1 MQLTHYKSRL
11 QQILAQRN
19 GYLVL
24 AAILAG
30 VSLLLTISVCRMI
43 NRERIVIIPPLINQS
58 FWVEQNAVS
67 PEYLSQMTTFLAQ
80 LRLNLTASNAA
91 YQRDAL
97 LRYTDPAY
105 YGDLKTELVNEADH
119 LEKTHTNLIFYPVEV
134 TVDIQHFTTNITGD
148 LSATVGN
155 DLLPTQ
161 RISYQLGFRYSAG
174 RLWLKSFNEIK
185 NDHTDNH
192 SNQEETH
199 A

>member
-24 AAILAG
+24 AVILAAI
-30 VSLLLTISVCRMI
+30 SLLLTISVCRMM
-43 NRERIVIIPPLINQS
+43 NRERIVIVPPVVNQS
-58 FWVEQNAVS
+58 FWVEQSAVS

-91 YQRDAL
+91 YQRDTL
-97 LRYTDPAY
+97 LRYTDPIY

-119 LEKTHTNLIFYPVEV
+119 LEKSHTSMIFYPVEV
-134 TVDIQHFTTNITGD
+134 TVDSQHLTTHIIGD
-148 LSATVGN
+148 LSASVGN
-155 DLLPTQ
+155 DPLPVQ
-161 RISYQLGFRYSAG
+161 RISYQLIFRYSQG
-174 RLWLKSFNEIK
+174 KLWLKSFEEIK
-185 NDHTDNH
+185 NDHADNH
-192 SNQEETH
+192 ITQEETH